1 MSRLIARPVVLAAC
15 LLALSPANAH
25 AGETTDEWQFAGS
38 IYGWFPDIEGDTRLG
53 AFGVDIGA
61 ILDNLEFTFQGAFD
75 ARRGRWGVATDV
87 IYLDVRASDANVR
100 SGTVGSTQIPVDVRA
115 QAELEMESW
124 IWSAAGYYRA
134 LDRSGQ
140 TVDLLAGF
148 RYIDIE
154 QDLEWTLT
162 GNVGPIPLPDRQ
174 GAGSAGLSNWDAIV
188 GVRGRFAFGADQRWF
203 VPYHLDGGTGESDF
217 TWQAMAG
224 LGYAFQWGQV
234 LGFWHYLDYD
244 LGSGVVEDA
253 NFNGPGV
260 GVVIRW

>member
-25 AGETTDEWQFAGS
+25 AGETTDEWQVAGS
-38 IYGWFPDIEGDTRLG
+38 LYGWFPDIEGDTRLG

-100 SGTVGSTQIPVDVRA
+100 SGTVGSTQSPVDVRA

-124 IWSAAGYYRA
+124 IWSAAGDYRA

-140 TVDLLAGF
+140 TVDPATFRSWSSRFTRYLMVYVPAG
-148 RYIDIE
+148 R
-154 QDLEWTLT
+154 
-162 GNVGPIPLPDRQ
+162 
-174 GAGSAGLSNWDAIV
+174 
-188 GVRGRFAFGADQRWF
+188 
-203 VPYHLDGGTGESDF
+203 
-217 TWQAMAG
+217 
-224 LGYAFQWGQV
+224 
-234 LGFWHYLDYD
+234 
-244 LGSGVVEDA
+244 
-253 NFNGPGV
+253 
-260 GVVIRW
+260 